1 MISNY
6 IREKRKPSRLS
17 YSNVKDYN
25 QGYTDGAWD
34 VTVCDVD
41 NEARQSNKCEGIA
54 NPGGKIK
61 ALNNEEECESYKYLG
76 VLEAEDIKHK
86 EIKEKIRKEYF
97 RRVKMILN
105 SKPNWGGGGGVS
117 SIASGKTIK

>member
-1 MISNY
+1 
-6 IREKRKPSRLS
+6 
-17 YSNVKDYN
+17 
-25 QGYTDGAWD
+25 
-34 VTVCDVD
+34 VCDVD

-76 VLEAEDIKHK
+76 VLEADDIKHK

-105 SKPNWGGGGGVS
+105 SELNWGGGGGGGGGFFFLEGPKKIIESASKCIYQYLTRNLMGGGYRVLL
-117 SIASGKTIK
+117 SGKTIK